1 VSQLPPEIREWLDQA
16 LVAGNFSDYELLTE
30 EVKKRGY
37 LISKS
42 SLHRSGQSFEER
54 LGTIKRTSEMA
65 KAIKESVGDDAGA
78 IGEALTAVMQEKL
91 FEIAMKIEDPGDV
104 ELPALVRAIADLNRT
119 SVSQKKWAAEV
130 KAKAKAA
137 ADQVEKAARKGGATE
152 EQVAFYRQEIL
163 GIVG

>member
-42 SLHRSGQSFEER
+42 SLHRYGQSFEER